1 MAPFVPLLL
10 MSLVQNT
17 GLADARK
24 GRTGCLG
31 CFGQV
36 GLTLVVVGFV
46 MLAAAAVFDPWAFY
60 LGGSFH
66 VLPWWQGWGKL
77 HAKSGDYLMYVRI
90 QPTTKGSKMY
100 LATDLGGNAAICTP
114 RGEKLALKMGG
125 GMRKHLNVSTDAEAI
140 NLYMYYR
147 PWNYSFTN
155 DDRPSLKLR
164 GHWRNPNLVMDDEGS
179 IGKAF
184 QADGSVYRG
193 KTPNR
198 PAAPDIVPI
207 TFVPGSYSD
216 FSAACA
222 AIHR

>member
-1 MAPFVPLLL
+1 MAPFVPPLF
-10 MSLVQNT
+10 MSFAQNT
-17 GLADARK
+17 GLADTRR

-36 GLTLVVVGFV
+36 GLTLVVVGIV
-46 MLAAAAVFDPWAFY
+46 MLAATAVFAPWAFY

-77 HAKSGDYLMYVRI
+77 HAKSGDYVMYVRI
-90 QPTTKGSKMY
+90 QPTTSGSKVY
-100 LATDLGGNAAICTP
+100 LSTPLSGEADICTP
-114 RGEKLALKMGG
+114 RGEKIQLKLGG
-125 GMRKHLNVSTDAEAI
+125 GMRKRLNVSTDGEGI
-140 NLYMYYR
+140 GLYMYHR

-164 GHWRNPNLVMDDEGS
+164 GQWRNPNLVMDDEGT
-179 IGKAF
+179 IAKAF
-184 QADGSVYRG
+184 QTDGSVYRG
-193 KTPNR
+193 HGSN
-198 PAAPDIVPI
+198 PAATPEVVPV
-207 TFVPGSYSD
+207 TFVPGSYSE